1 MPQSS
6 PHIYHDERPAAARL
20 FFALTPDE
28 ATRDAIYR
36 ASRNLALNSGG
47 RAIPPEQFH
56 ITLAFLGSV
65 QPEQEERVA
74 ALATGTGEEVQSG
87 PFDFTLDEIGFWP
100 NSKVIW
106 YGCTHTP
113 EALRELALD
122 LRRRLSNA
130 ALPPAPRKFVPH
142 VTLARWVRKAG
153 PFPAPER
160 ISWEVREFVLMR
172 SETLSSGVRYTA
184 LARCP
189 LGRQGSLI

>member
-47 RAIPPEQFH
+47 RAIPPDQFH

-65 QPEQEERVA
+65 QPEQEKRVA
-74 ALATGTGEEVQSG
+74 ALASGTAGEVPNG
-87 PFDFTLDEIGFWP
+87 PFDFALDQVGHWP

-106 YGCTHTP
+106 YGCSHTP
-113 EALRELALD
+113 AALRDLALD
-122 LRRRLSNA
+122 LRRRLSNV
-130 ALPPAPRKFVPH
+130 ALPPAPGKFVPH

-160 ISWEVREFVLMR
+160 IPWEVREITLIR
-172 SETLSSGVRYTA
+172 SETLASGVRYTP

-189 LGRQGSLI
+189 LGRQGTLI

>member
-1 MPQSS
+1 MPQTS

-28 ATRDAIYR
+28 ATRDAIHG
-36 ASRNLALNSGG
+36 ASRNLAQGSGG

-65 QPEQEERVA
+65 QPDLEDRVA
-74 ALATGTGEEVQSG
+74 TLAAATGEAVPSG
-87 PFDFTLDEIGFWP
+87 PFSFELDQLGYWP

-106 YGCTHTP
+106 YGCSHTP

-122 LRRRLSNA
+122 LRRRLLNA
-130 ALPPAPRKFVPH
+130 ALPPAPGKFVPH

-153 PFPAPER
+153 PFPAAQR
-160 ISWEVREFVLMR
+160 IPWEVRELTLLR
-172 SETLSSGVRYTA
+172 SETLASGVRYTP
-184 LARCP
+184 LARCL